1 MLSPRI
7 ASNTHKLGY
16 AELGRYMRCLY
27 VQYEGKNT
35 GVAELFA
42 AHLTMPNFT
51 TGTEKSDAFHAQS
64 RICLASTILGGGGTC
79 TKRQWLKY
87 QMGKMSRMNLLE

>member
-1 MLSPRI
+1 
-7 ASNTHKLGY
+7 
-16 AELGRYMRCLY
+16 MRCLY

-79 TKRQWLKY
+79 TKET
-87 QMGKMSRMNLLE
+87 MVEVPNGKDE